1 MAPNSPPVTFFGYWS
16 GQLPAVTELHFRSFL
31 RHHSESRYEL
41 WLDED
46 DASAI
51 AAPQLQWIKSHPRI
65 AVRPFSLNALIEK
78 HVSER
83 PVASYDT
90 LPKLRKLA
98 SAVHRKIAP
107 QWARRNAWEHPQF
120 GLTYKHSSALFAGFT
135 RNKAYRGDLARCL
148 VALEHYPDACLY
160 VDLDVAFTSDLT
172 ALCGDKAWAYRW
184 EDLPFANS
192 AILYL
197 PNKSW
202 STALTRKGNELE
214 NFLPWILFA
223 DHVCAEL
230 GVVVH
235 PAKLFDPLWT
245 PGSVLYGDPAKF
257 FDARDNLALDM
268 HTLSTERTLAIH
280 WHNNWKTVPAP
291 NSIYSGLLKACEG
304 AGE

>member
-1 MAPNSPPVTFFGYWS
+1 MAPNSPPITFFGYWS

-31 RHHSESRYEL
+31 RHHPQSRYEL

-51 AAPQLQWIKSHPRI
+51 ATPQLQWIKSHPRI
-65 AVRPFSLNALIEK
+65 VVRPFSLNALIEK
-78 HVSER
+78 HVSAR

-90 LPKLRKLA
+90 LPRLRKLA

-172 ALCGDKAWAYRW
+172 AQCGDKAWAYRW
-184 EDLPFANS
+184 EELPFANS

-257 FDARDNLALDM
+257 FDARENLALDM
-268 HTLSTERTLAIH
+268 HTLSTERYLAIH